1 MTYQI
6 IHCSYGQH
14 AESILEIYNEVIETS
29 TAMYDY
35 KKRTMED
42 MEQWFDSKIAKDYP
56 VIGLISHD
64 KQLMAFGTYG
74 PFRIQPAYQYTVE
87 HSIYIHRSFRS
98 QGYGD
103 ILLKSLIKSA
113 QVQQYHAMIAA
124 IDDNN
129 IGSIKLHEKNDFRHV
144 GTLPEVG
151 YKFDR
156 WLNLVLYQRLLS
168 TPVNPITE

>member
-1 MTYQI
+1 MTYKI
-6 IHCSYGQH
+6 IYCSYEQH
-14 AESILEIYNEVIETS
+14 SEAILEIYNEVIETS

-42 MEQWFDSKIAKDYP
+42 MAQWFDEKSIKDYP

-64 KQLMAFGTYG
+64 EQLMAFATYG

-87 HSIYIHRSFRS
+87 HSIYIHQAFRG
-98 QGYGD
+98 QGYGN
-103 ILLKSLIKSA
+103 ILLKKLIETA
-113 QVQQYHAMIAA
+113 TAQQYHAMIAT
-124 IDDNN
+124 IDTDN
-129 IGSIKLHEKNDFRHV
+129 IGSMKLHEKNGFQLV

-156 WLNLVLYQRLLS
+156 WLSVALYQRLLS
-168 TPVNPITE
+168 TTTITESD